1 MRKPGGRLALYNAN
15 QAKRQRRPFSK
26 GTAMRISVKL
36 GGPLRKRVQGHERG
50 EMNLDLAAGARVS
63 DALLALGLV
72 GDVVRVL
79 MVNGRPIKHD
89 QEMQEGDRLALFPRE
104 LAFNTQV
111 AVNFYNPLARQG
123 GVQPRD

>member
-1 MRKPGGRLALYNAN
+1 ML
-15 QAKRQRRPFSK
+15 
-26 GTAMRISVKL
+26 ISVKL

-50 EMNLDLAAGARVS
+50 EMSLELAAGARVS

-79 MVNGRPIKHD
+79 MVNGRPMDHD
-89 QEMQEGDRLALFPRE
+89 QELKEGDRLALFPRE
-104 LAFNTQV
+104 LAFNAYV

-123 GVQPRD
+123 GVLPRD